1 MWEIDVVRGMAVVA
15 MVLYHFSY
23 DLAYFGL
30 FDVRFFTS
38 GLGLDIARVIGGT
51 FILLAGL
58 SLTLSYRRATA
69 RQPGR
74 GTSGSISRVG
84 CGSSLMEW

>member
-38 GLGLDIARVIGGT
+38 GTYLRMCSVAV
-51 FILLAGL
+51 
-58 SLTLSYRRATA
+58 
-69 RQPGR
+69 
-74 GTSGSISRVG
+74 
-84 CGSSLMEW
+84 